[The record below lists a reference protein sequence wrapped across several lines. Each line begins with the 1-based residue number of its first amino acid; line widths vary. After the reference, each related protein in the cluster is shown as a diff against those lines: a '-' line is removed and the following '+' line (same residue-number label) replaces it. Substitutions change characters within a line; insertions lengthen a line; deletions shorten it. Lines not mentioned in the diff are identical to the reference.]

1 MIENGAD
8 EQMFKQAILDQGRGL
23 ILDTVEEI
31 QERHKAVRRVRRL
44 LDLHRDLFRHERSS
58 RRYKVR

>member
-8 EQMFKQAILDQGRGL
+8 EQMFKQAILDRGRGL

-31 QERHKAVRRVRRL
+31 QERQGSRVRAAVVRFTSIF
-44 LDLHRDLFRHERSS
+44 LHEPSADAMRDDR
-58 RRYKVR
+58 